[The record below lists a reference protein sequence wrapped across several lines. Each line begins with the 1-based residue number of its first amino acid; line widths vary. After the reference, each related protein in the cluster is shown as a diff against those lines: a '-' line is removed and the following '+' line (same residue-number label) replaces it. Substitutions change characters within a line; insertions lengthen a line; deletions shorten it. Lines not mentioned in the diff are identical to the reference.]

1 MTSEFDGLIEDSEQT
16 FDAETTN
23 GETGAIPTTAGS
35 GTDETDVGISDE
47 ELEALVQRRE
57 TSITVVGCGGAG
69 CNTINRMVEEGIH
82 GAELVGLNTDVQ
94 HLTTVDA
101 DEKLLVGKQQTGGK
115 GTGSLPQVG
124 EEAALENIEQIRDAV
139 NGDDMVFVTAG
150 LGGGTGTGAAPVVAK
165 AAKDQG
171 ALTVAVVTMPFASEG
186 EIRRS
191 NAEAGVERLQ
201 QVVDTVIV
209 IPNDRILEMAGG
221 LPVQQAFKVADEVLM
236 QSVKGITELITES
249 QMVNLDF
256 SDVQTVM
263 ESSGVAMIGFGES
276 NSDQKAYDAVR
287 SAINSP
293 LLDVDIEGATA
304 ALVNVT
310 GGAGMSIEE
319 AEGVVEE
326 LYDRVDPNA
335 RIIWGTGVDET
346 LGETLRVM
354 MVVTDVDSPQ
364 VYGNEESTASTSAD
378 PDTGQEIDHVE

>member
-1 MTSEFDGLIEDSEQT
+1 MTSDFDGLIEDAEQT
-16 FDAETTN
+16 FDSDQ
-23 GETGAIPTTAGS
+23 PDSTATQTDSAATPEGVS
-35 GTDETDVGISDE
+35 GTRDSDVGISDAELE
-47 ELEALVQRRE
+47 ELVQERE
-57 TSITVVGCGGAG
+57 TQITVIGCGGAG
-69 CNTINRMVEEGIH
+69 CNTVNRMVEEGIH

-94 HLTTVDA
+94 HLTTIAA
-101 DEKLLVGKQQTGGK
+101 DERLLIGKQQTGGK

-124 EEAALENIEQIRDAV
+124 EKAARQDITKIQDEVQ
-139 NGDDMVFVTAG
+139 GSDMVFVTAG
-150 LGGGTGTGAAPVVAK
+150 LGGGTGTGAAPIVAK
-165 AAKDQG
+165 AAKDYG

-191 NAEAGVERLQ
+191 NAEAGLERLQ
-201 QVVDTVIV
+201 SVVDTVIV
-209 IPNDRILEMAGG
+209 IPNDRILEMAGD

-256 SDVQTVM
+256 SDVTTVM

-276 NSDQKAYDAVR
+276 DSEQKAYDAVR

-293 LLDVDIEGATA
+293 LLDVDISGATA

-310 GGAGMSIEE
+310 GGPGMAIEE

-326 LYDRVDPNA
+326 LYERMDPSA

-346 LGETLRVM
+346 LGETIQAML
-354 MVVTDVDSPQ
+354 VVTGVDSPQ
-364 VYGNEESTASTSAD
+364 VYGAD
-378 PDTGQEIDHVE
+378 GDEPDENTEIDHVE